1 MYGTGYFL
9 PVLQNNFYTTQR
21 IYIKRLPYKYG
32 GHLPNIPDTPNTPG
46 FPDSKVLYFF
56 SFHLIYPMP
65 RNFMY
70 NRSNRFIK
78 MQRGGILLADFNNTY
93 DKDRKEWKKQDTDT
107 QIISRVPPQNID
119 AEKAVLGAMLLDK
132 NAIVTAEDMMLSAP
146 DFYRE
151 ANAIIFQAIMNL
163 YHRGEPADILT
174 VVEELKKLGR
184 LDDVGGILYVNE
196 LPVSVVSTKSVDR
209 YAQIVEDKA
218 KLRRLI
224 DAAGTIADEA
234 YSERQDVADIT
245 DNSEKLILSVTRDER
260 KSDFTSIGEAVQQ
273 ELHNISEKYRNKVSI
288 TGLATGFP
296 SLDALTTG
304 FQKGDFIIVAAR
316 PSMGKTAFVLNMAKN
331 MSISSAHRSVAFF
344 SLEMSREQ
352 LVQRLLCSTAL
363 VDSSK
368 LRTGRISTQKEWDQ
382 LANAASVL
390 MDAPL
395 YIDDTPGIS
404 VSEIRSK
411 CRRLKAEH
419 GLDIIMIDYLQL
431 MQAKNVRNG
440 DNRQQEISE
449 ISRSLKSLARELNV
463 PVIALSQLS
472 RSVEARQDHRPF
484 LSDLRESGSLEQD
497 ADLVSFLYREAYY
510 NREIE
515 DDDPKK
521 NETEIIV
528 AKNRNGP
535 VDTVKLHFA
544 GQFTLFYEMT
554 NQEPPPD
561 MQ

>member
-1 MYGTGYFL
+1 MADTK
-9 PVLQNNFYTTQR
+9 
-21 IYIKRLPYKYG
+21 KRGQGDFRREPK
-32 GHLPNIPDTPNTPG
+32 PDT
-46 FPDSKVLYFF
+46 S
-56 SFHLIYPMP
+56 SM
-65 RNFMY
+65 
-70 NRSNRFIK
+70 
-78 MQRGGILLADFNNTY
+78 IL
-93 DKDRKEWKKQDTDT
+93 
-107 QIISRVPPQNID
+107 SRVPPQNVD
-119 AEKAVLGAMLLDK
+119 AEKSVLGAMLLDK
-132 NAIVTAEDMMLSAP
+132 DAILMAEDKLTP
-146 DFYRE
+146 EDFYRE
-151 ANAIIFQAIMNL
+151 ADAVIFKAILNL
-163 YHRGEPADILT
+163 SHRGEPADILT
-174 VVEELKKLGR
+174 VTEELKRMGR
-184 LDDVGGILYVNE
+184 LDDVGGVLYINE
-196 LPVSVVSTKSVDR
+196 LPMNVISPKSIDR
-209 YAQIVEDKA
+209 HADIVAGKA

-224 DAAGTIADEA
+224 DAAGIIAEEA
-234 YSERQDVADIT
+234 YSEQDTVEDIT
-245 DNSEKLILSVTRDER
+245 DNAEKSILEVTRDER
-260 KSDFTSIGEAVQQ
+260 KSDFMPIGEVHEDERKSDFMPIGEAVQNDL
-273 ELHNISEKYRNKVSI
+273 EEISRKFRNKETI
-288 TGLATGFP
+288 TGIATGFP
-296 SLDALTTG
+296 SLDALTSG

-331 MSISSAHRSVAFF
+331 MSISSAHKHVAFF

-352 LVQRLLCSTAL
+352 LVQRLLSSTAL
-363 VDSSK
+363 IDSAK

-395 YIDDTPGIS
+395 YIDDTPGVS

-411 CRRLKAEH
+411 CRRLKAEQ

-431 MQAKNVRNG
+431 MQAKSAARSG

-497 ADLVSFLYREAYY
+497 ADMVSFLYREAYY

-515 DDDPKK
+515 DDDPRK
-521 NETEIIV
+521 NETEIIL

-544 GQFTLFYEMT
+544 GQFTLFYEIT

>member
-1 MYGTGYFL
+1 
-9 PVLQNNFYTTQR
+9 
-21 IYIKRLPYKYG
+21 
-32 GHLPNIPDTPNTPG
+32 
-46 FPDSKVLYFF
+46 
-56 SFHLIYPMP
+56 
-65 RNFMY
+65 
-70 NRSNRFIK
+70 
-78 MQRGGILLADFNNTY
+78 
-93 DKDRKEWKKQDTDT
+93 
-107 QIISRVPPQNID
+107 
-119 AEKAVLGAMLLDK
+119 
-132 NAIVTAEDMMLSAP
+132 
-146 DFYRE
+146 
-151 ANAIIFQAIMNL
+151 
-163 YHRGEPADILT
+163 
-174 VVEELKKLGR
+174 
-184 LDDVGGILYVNE
+184 
-196 LPVSVVSTKSVDR
+196 
-209 YAQIVEDKA
+209 
-218 KLRRLI
+218 
-224 DAAGTIADEA
+224 
-234 YSERQDVADIT
+234 
-245 DNSEKLILSVTRDER
+245 
-260 KSDFTSIGEAVQQ
+260 
-273 ELHNISEKYRNKVSI
+273 
-288 TGLATGFP
+288 
-296 SLDALTTG
+296 
-304 FQKGDFIIVAAR
+304 
-316 PSMGKTAFVLNMAKN
+316 MGKTAFVLNIAKN

-363 VDSSK
+363 VDSSR

-431 MQAKNVRNG
+431 MQAKNVSRSG

-472 RSVEARQDHRPF
+472 RSVESRQDHRPF

-497 ADLVSFLYREAYY
+497 ADMVSFLYREAYY

-515 DDDPKK
+515 DDDPRK
-521 NETEIIV
+521 NETEIIL

-544 GQFTLFYEMT
+544 GQFTLFYEIT

>member
-1 MYGTGYFL
+1 MKIHFCG
-9 PVLQNNFYTTQR
+9 
-21 IYIKRLPYKYG
+21 
-32 GHLPNIPDTPNTPG
+32 
-46 FPDSKVLYFF
+46 
-56 SFHLIYPMP
+56 
-65 RNFMY
+65 
-70 NRSNRFIK
+70 
-78 MQRGGILLADFNNTY
+78 
-93 DKDRKEWKKQDTDT
+93 
-107 QIISRVPPQNID
+107 
-119 AEKAVLGAMLLDK
+119 
-132 NAIVTAEDMMLSAP
+132 
-146 DFYRE
+146 
-151 ANAIIFQAIMNL
+151 
-163 YHRGEPADILT
+163 
-174 VVEELKKLGR
+174 
-184 LDDVGGILYVNE
+184 
-196 LPVSVVSTKSVDR
+196 
-209 YAQIVEDKA
+209 
-218 KLRRLI
+218 
-224 DAAGTIADEA
+224 AAGTTTGSQHLLEVNGSRILLDCGMYQGRREEAWHINKDFPYFSPADVDVVILSHAHIDHSGNLPNLVKKGFQGNVYSTYATRDLCQIMLADAARIQEHDCA
-234 YSERQDVADIT
+234 FINKMNKRRGIDQPEVYPTYSEQDAVEDIT
-245 DNSEKLILSVTRDER
+245 DNAEKSILEVTRDER
-260 KSDFTSIGEAVQQ
+260 KSDFTPIGEAVQN
-273 ELHNISEKYRNKVSI
+273 ELEEISRKFRNKETI
-288 TGLATGFP
+288 TGIATGFP
-296 SLDALTTG
+296 SLDALTSG

-331 MSISSAHRSVAFF
+331 MSISSAHKHVAFF

-363 VDSSK
+363 IDSAK

-395 YIDDTPGIS
+395 YIDDTPGVS

-411 CRRLKAEH
+411 CRRLKAEQ

-431 MQAKNVRNG
+431 MQAKSAARSG

-497 ADLVSFLYREAYY
+497 ADMVSFLYREAYY

-515 DDDPKK
+515 DDDPRK
-521 NETEIIV
+521 NETEIIL

-544 GQFTLFYEMT
+544 GQFTLFYEIT

>member
-1 MYGTGYFL
+1 MADTFQGK
-9 PVLQNNFYTTQR
+9 NFQP
-21 IYIKRLPYKYG
+21 K
-32 GHLPNIPDTPNTPG
+32 
-46 FPDSKVLYFF
+46 
-56 SFHLIYPMP
+56 
-65 RNFMY
+65 
-70 NRSNRFIK
+70 
-78 MQRGGILLADFNNTY
+78 
-93 DKDRKEWKKQDTDT
+93 KDWKKKSDTDT
-107 QIISRVPPQNID
+107 MIVSRVPPQNID
-119 AEKAVLGAMLLDK
+119 AEKSVLGAMMLDK
-132 NAIVTAEDMMLSAP
+132 DAILTAEDLLTAA

-151 ANAIIFQAIMNL
+151 ANAIIFQAILNIS
-163 YHRGEPADILT
+163 HRGEPADILT
-174 VVEELKKLGR
+174 VTEELKRMGR
-184 LDDVGGILYVNE
+184 LDDVGGVLYVNE
-196 LPVSVVSTKSVDR
+196 LPANVVTTKSVDR
-209 YAQIVEDKA
+209 HAEIVAGKA

-245 DNSEKLILSVTRDER
+245 DDAEKSILEVTRDER
-260 KSDFTSIGEAVQQ
+260 RSDFTPIGEAVQNELQ
-273 ELHNISEKYRNKVSI
+273 EITRKFRNKESI
-288 TGLATGFP
+288 TGLASGFP
-296 SLDALTTG
+296 SLDALTSG

-316 PSMGKTAFVLNMAKN
+316 PSMGKTAFVLNIAKN

-363 VDSSK
+363 VDSSR

-431 MQAKNVRNG
+431 MQAKNVSRNG

-472 RSVEARQDHRPF
+472 RSVESRQDHRPF

-497 ADLVSFLYREAYY
+497 ADMVSFLYREAYY

-515 DDDPKK
+515 DDDPRK
-521 NETEIIV
+521 NETEIIL

-544 GQFTLFYEMT
+544 GQFTLFYEIT

>member
-1 MYGTGYFL
+1 M
-9 PVLQNNFYTTQR
+9 
-21 IYIKRLPYKYG
+21 
-32 GHLPNIPDTPNTPG
+32 
-46 FPDSKVLYFF
+46 
-56 SFHLIYPMP
+56 
-65 RNFMY
+65 
-70 NRSNRFIK
+70 
-78 MQRGGILLADFNNTY
+78 IL
-93 DKDRKEWKKQDTDT
+93 
-107 QIISRVPPQNID
+107 SRVPPQNVD
-119 AEKAVLGAMLLDK
+119 AEKSVLGAMLLDK
-132 NAIVTAEDMMLSAP
+132 DAILMAEDKLTP
-146 DFYRE
+146 EDFYRE
-151 ANAIIFQAIMNL
+151 ADAVIFKAILNL
-163 YHRGEPADILT
+163 SHRGEPADILT
-174 VVEELKKLGR
+174 VTEELKRMGR
-184 LDDVGGILYVNE
+184 LDDVGGVLYINE
-196 LPVSVVSTKSVDR
+196 LPMNVISPKSVDR
-209 YAQIVEDKA
+209 HADIVAGKA

-224 DAAGTIADEA
+224 DAAGIIAEEA
-234 YSERQDVADIT
+234 YSEQDAVEDIT
-245 DNSEKLILSVTRDER
+245 DNAEKSILEVTRDER
-260 KSDFTSIGEAVQQ
+260 KSDFTPIGEAVQN
-273 ELHNISEKYRNKVSI
+273 ELEEISRKFRNKETI
-288 TGLATGFP
+288 TGIATGFP
-296 SLDALTTG
+296 SLDALTSG

-331 MSISSAHRSVAFF
+331 MSISSAHKHVAFF

-363 VDSSK
+363 IDSAK

-395 YIDDTPGIS
+395 YIDDTPGVS

-411 CRRLKAEH
+411 CRRLKAEQ

-431 MQAKNVRNG
+431 MQAKSAARSG

-497 ADLVSFLYREAYY
+497 ADMVSFLYREAYY

-515 DDDPKK
+515 DDDPRK
-521 NETEIIV
+521 NETEIIL

-535 VDTVKLHFA
+535 VDTVKFHFA
-544 GQFTLFYEMT
+544 GQFTLFYEIT

>member
-1 MYGTGYFL
+1 M
-9 PVLQNNFYTTQR
+9 
-21 IYIKRLPYKYG
+21 
-32 GHLPNIPDTPNTPG
+32 
-46 FPDSKVLYFF
+46 
-56 SFHLIYPMP
+56 
-65 RNFMY
+65 
-70 NRSNRFIK
+70 
-78 MQRGGILLADFNNTY
+78 A
-93 DKDRKEWKKQDTDT
+93 DKDWKGDSTYRKDRPKDTDSMLVT
-107 QIISRVPPQNID
+107 RIPPQNIE
-119 AEKAVLGAMLLDK
+119 AEKSVLGSMLLDK
-132 NAIVTAEDMMLSAP
+132 DAILTAEDMLRTD

-151 ANAIIFQAIMNL
+151 AHAIIFKAILNL
-163 YHRGEPADILT
+163 SHRGEPADILT
-174 VVEELKKLGR
+174 VTEELRKMGR
-184 LDDVGGILYVNE
+184 LDDVGGLIYVNE
-196 LPVSVVSTKSVDR
+196 LPANVGTTKSVGR
-209 YAQIVEDKA
+209 HAQIVADKA

-224 DAAGTIADEA
+224 SAAATIADEA
-234 YSERQDVADIT
+234 YSQQADVSDIT
-245 DNSEKLILSVTRDER
+245 DGAERSILEVTRDER
-260 KSDFTSIGEAVQQ
+260 RSDFTPIGEAVQNELQ
-273 ELHNISEKYRNKVSI
+273 EITRKFKNKESI

-296 SLDALTTG
+296 SLDALTNG

-331 MSISSAHRSVAFF
+331 MSISSEHRSVAFF

-363 VDSSK
+363 VDSGK
-368 LRTGRISTQKEWDQ
+368 IRTGRISTQKEWTQ
-382 LANAASVL
+382 LATAASVL

-395 YIDDTPGIS
+395 WIDDTPGIS
-404 VSEIRSK
+404 VGEIRSK

-431 MQAKNVRNG
+431 MQSKNVSRSG
-440 DNRQQEISE
+440 DNRQQEISD

-497 ADLVSFLYREAYY
+497 ADMVSFLYREAYY

-515 DDDPKK
+515 DDDPRK
-521 NETEIIV
+521 NETEIIL

-544 GQFTLFYEMT
+544 GQFTLFYELT
-554 NQEPPPD
+554 NREPPPD
-561 MQ
+561 AQG

>member
-1 MYGTGYFL
+1 
-9 PVLQNNFYTTQR
+9 
-21 IYIKRLPYKYG
+21 
-32 GHLPNIPDTPNTPG
+32 
-46 FPDSKVLYFF
+46 
-56 SFHLIYPMP
+56 
-65 RNFMY
+65 
-70 NRSNRFIK
+70 
-78 MQRGGILLADFNNTY
+78 LADNDWKGENGY
-93 DKDRKEWKKQDTDT
+93 RSRKNRPKDTDSMLVT
-107 QIISRVPPQNID
+107 RIPPQNIE
-119 AEKAVLGAMLLDK
+119 AEKSVLGSMLLDK
-132 NAIVTAEDMMLSAP
+132 DAILTAEDMLNTD

-151 ANAIIFQAIMNL
+151 AHAIIFKAILNL
-163 YHRGEPADILT
+163 SHRGEPADILT
-174 VVEELKKLGR
+174 VTEELRKLGR
-184 LDDVGGILYVNE
+184 LDDVGGLIYVNE
-196 LPVSVVSTKSVDR
+196 LPASVGTTKSVGR
-209 YAQIVEDKA
+209 HAQIVADKA

-224 DAAGTIADEA
+224 NAAATIADEA
-234 YSERQDVADIT
+234 YNQQAEVADIT
-245 DNSEKLILSVTRDER
+245 DEAERSILEVTRDER
-260 KSDFTSIGEAVQQ
+260 RSDFTPIGEAVQNELQ
-273 ELHNISEKYRNKVSI
+273 EITRKFKNKENI

-296 SLDALTTG
+296 SLDALTNG

-331 MSISSAHRSVAFF
+331 MSISSAHKSVAFF

-368 LRTGRISTQKEWDQ
+368 IRTGRISTQKEWDR

-395 YIDDTPGIS
+395 WIDDTPGIS
-404 VSEIRSK
+404 VGDIRSK

-419 GLDIIMIDYLQL
+419 GLDVVMIDYLQL
-431 MQAKNVRNG
+431 MQSKNASRNG
-440 DNRQQEISE
+440 DNRQQEISD

-497 ADLVSFLYREAYY
+497 ADMVSFLYREAYY

-515 DDDPKK
+515 DDDPRK
-521 NETEIIV
+521 NETEVIL

-544 GQFTLFYEMT
+544 GQFTLFYELT
-554 NQEPPPD
+554 NREPPPD
-561 MQ
+561 MQG

>member
-1 MYGTGYFL
+1 M
-9 PVLQNNFYTTQR
+9 
-21 IYIKRLPYKYG
+21 
-32 GHLPNIPDTPNTPG
+32 
-46 FPDSKVLYFF
+46 
-56 SFHLIYPMP
+56 
-65 RNFMY
+65 
-70 NRSNRFIK
+70 
-78 MQRGGILLADFNNTY
+78 IL
-93 DKDRKEWKKQDTDT
+93 
-107 QIISRVPPQNID
+107 SRVPPQNVD
-119 AEKAVLGAMLLDK
+119 AEKSVLGAMLLDK
-132 NAIVTAEDMMLSAP
+132 DAILMAEDKLTP
-146 DFYRE
+146 EDFYRE
-151 ANAIIFQAIMNL
+151 ADAVIFKAILNL
-163 YHRGEPADILT
+163 SHRGEPADILT
-174 VVEELKKLGR
+174 VTEELKRMGR
-184 LDDVGGILYVNE
+184 LDDVGGVLYINE
-196 LPVSVVSTKSVDR
+196 LPMNVISPKSVDR
-209 YAQIVEDKA
+209 HADIVAGKA

-224 DAAGTIADEA
+224 DAAGIIAEEA
-234 YSERQDVADIT
+234 YSEQDAVEDIT
-245 DNSEKLILSVTRDER
+245 DNAEKSILEVTRDER
-260 KSDFTSIGEAVQQ
+260 KSDFTPIGEAVQN
-273 ELHNISEKYRNKVSI
+273 ELEEISRKFRNKETI
-288 TGLATGFP
+288 TGIATGFP
-296 SLDALTTG
+296 SLDALTSG

-331 MSISSAHRSVAFF
+331 MSISSAHKHVAFF

-363 VDSSK
+363 IDSAK

-395 YIDDTPGIS
+395 YIDDTPGVS

-411 CRRLKAEH
+411 CRRLKAEQ

-431 MQAKNVRNG
+431 MQAKSAARSG

-497 ADLVSFLYREAYY
+497 ADMVSFLYREAYY

-515 DDDPKK
+515 DDDPRK
-521 NETEIIV
+521 NETEIIL

-535 VDTVKLHFA
+535 VATVKLHFA
-544 GQFTLFYEMT
+544 GQFTLFYEIT